1 MTDGQNLSKSN
12 HSMKMTPVD
21 ISSVPAAQIS
31 IADRRNLK
39 IVAKEEA
46 QAVGVGSYVM
56 R

>member
-12 HSMKMTPVD
+12 LSMKMTPVD

-39 IVAKEEA
+39 TADKKEA
-46 QAVGVGSYVM
+46 QAAGLGGYVM